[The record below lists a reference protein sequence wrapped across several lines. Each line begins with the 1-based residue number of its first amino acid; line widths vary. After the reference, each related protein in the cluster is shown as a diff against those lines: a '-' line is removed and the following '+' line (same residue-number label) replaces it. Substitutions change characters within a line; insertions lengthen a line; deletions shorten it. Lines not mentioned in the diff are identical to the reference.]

1 MKVAVIGGGP
11 GGYVAALRAAMLG
24 AEVTVIEK
32 NKLGGTCLNVGCIH
46 TKALLASSDVLR
58 TVKEADK
65 FGIKVEGEVKPDF
78 QAIVARKQKITD
90 ELVAGIQFLFD
101 KRGVKKI
108 DGFGKLIDKNTI
120 EVTKDDGSVEEVKA
134 DKIILANG
142 SVPTVFPFMP
152 YNGKNVITSDEVLSL
167 EKLPESMVI
176 IGGGVIG
183 SEIGQFYSSLGTKV
197 TIIEVLPQI
206 LGRMDSEG
214 AKALT
219 RQFKKD
225 KIKVMCNVATDSFE
239 VSEDKVKLNLNNG
252 KSLEA
257 EVVLLCTGR
266 KPNLANSGVAE
277 AGVKLTERGFVEVN
291 EFMETNLEGV
301 YAIGDIISVGGAPHA
316 MLAHVASAEGMV
328 AAANAVKGNRENVN
342 YKSIPSCVY
351 TEPEVAGVGKT
362 EVAKTLAYELFDDER
377 HIVRIDM
384 SEYMESHSVSRLV
397 GAPPGYVGYDEGGQL
412 TEAVRRNPYSI
423 VLFDEIEKAHKDVFN
438 ILLQILD
445 DGRIT
450 DSQGRTVDFKNTII
464 IMTSNLGSDYILDNK
479 ENKDELINQELRKT
493 FKPEFLNRV
502 DEIIT
507 FNSLSKDVVY
517 EILDKIIK
525 NIEDRLSDKDIHINV
540 TEEAKKYIIDN
551 SYDEFY
557 GARPIK
563 RYVSENIETLIA
575 RSIIENKIK
584 FSSTINIDVENNHL
598 VIK

>member
-1 MKVAVIGGGP
+1 MKVAVVGGGP
-11 GGYVAALRAAMLG
+11 GGYVAALKAAMLG

-32 NKLGGTCLNVGCIH
+32 NRLGGTCLNVGCIP

-58 TVKEADK
+58 TVREAK
-65 FGIKVEGEVKPDF
+65 SFGINVEGEVKPDF

-142 SVPTVFPFMP
+142 SIPTVFPFMP

-167 EKLPESMVI
+167 EKLPKSMVI

-197 TIIEVLPQI
+197 TIVEVLPQI
-206 LGRMDSEG
+206 LGRMDSDG
-214 AKALT
+214 AKALA

-239 VSEDKVKLNLNNG
+239 VSDDIVKLNLNNG

-277 AGVKLTERGFVEVN
+277 AGVKMTDRGFIEVN
-291 EFMETNLEGV
+291 EYMETNLEGV
-301 YAIGDIISVGGAPHA
+301 YAIGDIIPGA

-328 AAANAVKGNRENVN
+328 AAENAVKGNGETVN

-362 EVAKTLAYELFDDER
+362 EDELKAEGVEYHVGKFDFRGLGKAKAIGKIQGFIKILVDKDDVIIGATLVGPHCTDLLTELSLAVGLGLKAKDVGKVI
-377 HIVRIDM
+377 HAHPSL
-384 SEYMESHSVSRLV
+384 SEGIMEALHDVHGECVHSVPS
-397 GAPPGYVGYDEGGQL
+397 
-412 TEAVRRNPYSI
+412 
-423 VLFDEIEKAHKDVFN
+423 
-438 ILLQILD
+438 
-445 DGRIT
+445 
-450 DSQGRTVDFKNTII
+450 
-464 IMTSNLGSDYILDNK
+464 
-479 ENKDELINQELRKT
+479 
-493 FKPEFLNRV
+493 
-502 DEIIT
+502 
-507 FNSLSKDVVY
+507 SL
-517 EILDKIIK
+517 
-525 NIEDRLSDKDIHINV
+525 
-540 TEEAKKYIIDN
+540 
-551 SYDEFY
+551 
-557 GARPIK
+557 
-563 RYVSENIETLIA
+563 
-575 RSIIENKIK
+575 
-584 FSSTINIDVENNHL
+584 
-598 VIK
+598 

>member
-1 MKVAVIGGGP
+1 MKVAVMGGGP
-11 GGYVAALRAAMLG
+11 GGYVAALKAAMLG

-32 NKLGGTCLNVGCIH
+32 NKLGGTCLNVGCIP

-58 TVKEADK
+58 TVKEAK
-65 FGIKVEGEVKPDF
+65 NFGINVEGEIKPDF
-78 QAIVARKQKITD
+78 EAIVARKQKVTD

-142 SVPTVFPFMP
+142 SIPTVFPFMP

-167 EKLPESMVI
+167 EKLPKSMVI

-206 LGRMDSEG
+206 LGRMDSDG
-214 AKALT
+214 AKALA

-239 VSEDKVKLNLNNG
+239 VSDDIVKLNLNNG

-277 AGVKLTERGFVEVN
+277 AGVKMTDRGFIEVN
-291 EFMETNLEGV
+291 EYMETNLEGV
-301 YAIGDIISVGGAPHA
+301 YAIGDIIPGA

-328 AAANAVKGNRENVN
+328 AAENAVKGNSETVN

-362 EVAKTLAYELFDDER
+362 EDELKAEGVEYHVGKFDFRGLGKAKAIGKIQGFIKVLVDKDDVIIGATLVGPHCTDLLTELSLAVGLGLKAKDVGKVI
-377 HIVRIDM
+377 HAHPSL
-384 SEYMESHSVSRLV
+384 SEGIMEALHDVHGECVHSVPS
-397 GAPPGYVGYDEGGQL
+397 
-412 TEAVRRNPYSI
+412 
-423 VLFDEIEKAHKDVFN
+423 
-438 ILLQILD
+438 
-445 DGRIT
+445 
-450 DSQGRTVDFKNTII
+450 
-464 IMTSNLGSDYILDNK
+464 
-479 ENKDELINQELRKT
+479 
-493 FKPEFLNRV
+493 
-502 DEIIT
+502 
-507 FNSLSKDVVY
+507 SL
-517 EILDKIIK
+517 
-525 NIEDRLSDKDIHINV
+525 
-540 TEEAKKYIIDN
+540 
-551 SYDEFY
+551 
-557 GARPIK
+557 
-563 RYVSENIETLIA
+563 
-575 RSIIENKIK
+575 
-584 FSSTINIDVENNHL
+584 
-598 VIK
+598 

>member
-11 GGYVAALRAAMLG
+11 GGYVAALKAAMLG

-32 NKLGGTCLNVGCIH
+32 NKLGGTCLNVGCIP

-58 TVKEADK
+58 TVKEAK
-65 FGIKVEGEVKPDF
+65 NFGINVEGEIKPDF
-78 QAIVARKQKITD
+78 EAIVARKQKVTD

-142 SVPTVFPFMP
+142 SIPTVFPFMP
-152 YNGKNVITSDEVLSL
+152 YTGKNVITSDEVLSL
-167 EKLPESMVI
+167 EKLPKSMVI

-206 LGRMDSEG
+206 LGRMDSDG
-214 AKALT
+214 AKALA

-239 VSEDKVKLNLNNG
+239 VSDDIVKLNLNNG

-277 AGVKLTERGFVEVN
+277 AGVKMTDRGFIEVN
-291 EFMETNLEGV
+291 EYMETNLEGV
-301 YAIGDIISVGGAPHA
+301 YAIGDIIPGA

-328 AAANAVKGNRENVN
+328 AAENAVKGNSETVN

-362 EVAKTLAYELFDDER
+362 EDELKAEGVEYHVGKFDFRGLGKAKAIGKIQGFIKVLVDKDDVIIGATLVGPHCTDLLTELSLAVGLGLKAKDVGKVI
-377 HIVRIDM
+377 HAHPSL
-384 SEYMESHSVSRLV
+384 SEGIMEALHDVHGECVHSVPS
-397 GAPPGYVGYDEGGQL
+397 
-412 TEAVRRNPYSI
+412 
-423 VLFDEIEKAHKDVFN
+423 
-438 ILLQILD
+438 
-445 DGRIT
+445 
-450 DSQGRTVDFKNTII
+450 
-464 IMTSNLGSDYILDNK
+464 
-479 ENKDELINQELRKT
+479 
-493 FKPEFLNRV
+493 
-502 DEIIT
+502 
-507 FNSLSKDVVY
+507 SL
-517 EILDKIIK
+517 
-525 NIEDRLSDKDIHINV
+525 
-540 TEEAKKYIIDN
+540 
-551 SYDEFY
+551 
-557 GARPIK
+557 
-563 RYVSENIETLIA
+563 
-575 RSIIENKIK
+575 
-584 FSSTINIDVENNHL
+584 
-598 VIK
+598 

>member
-1 MKVAVIGGGP
+1 MKVAVVGGGP
-11 GGYVAALRAAMLG
+11 GGYVAALKAAMLG

-32 NKLGGTCLNVGCIH
+32 NRLGGTCLNVGCIP

-58 TVKEADK
+58 TVREAK
-65 FGIKVEGEVKPDF
+65 SFGINVEGEVKPDF

-142 SVPTVFPFMP
+142 SIPTIFPFMP

-167 EKLPESMVI
+167 EKLPKSMVI

-197 TIIEVLPQI
+197 TIVEVLPQI
-206 LGRMDSEG
+206 LGRMDSDG
-214 AKALT
+214 AKALA

-239 VSEDKVKLNLNNG
+239 VSDDIVKLNLNNG

-277 AGVKLTERGFVEVN
+277 AGVKMTDRGFIEVN
-291 EFMETNLEGV
+291 EYMETNLEGV
-301 YAIGDIISVGGAPHA
+301 YAIGDIIPGA

-328 AAANAVKGNRENVN
+328 AAENAVKGNGETVN

-362 EVAKTLAYELFDDER
+362 EDELKAEGVEYHVGKFDFRGLGKAKAIGKIQGFIKILVDKDDVIIGATLVGPHCTDLLTELSLAVGLGLKAKDVGKVI
-377 HIVRIDM
+377 HAHPSL
-384 SEYMESHSVSRLV
+384 SEGIMEALHDVHGECVHSVPS
-397 GAPPGYVGYDEGGQL
+397 
-412 TEAVRRNPYSI
+412 
-423 VLFDEIEKAHKDVFN
+423 
-438 ILLQILD
+438 
-445 DGRIT
+445 
-450 DSQGRTVDFKNTII
+450 
-464 IMTSNLGSDYILDNK
+464 
-479 ENKDELINQELRKT
+479 
-493 FKPEFLNRV
+493 
-502 DEIIT
+502 
-507 FNSLSKDVVY
+507 SL
-517 EILDKIIK
+517 
-525 NIEDRLSDKDIHINV
+525 
-540 TEEAKKYIIDN
+540 
-551 SYDEFY
+551 
-557 GARPIK
+557 
-563 RYVSENIETLIA
+563 
-575 RSIIENKIK
+575 
-584 FSSTINIDVENNHL
+584 
-598 VIK
+598 

>member
-1 MKVAVIGGGP
+1 MKVAVVGGGP
-11 GGYVAALRAAMLG
+11 GGYVAALKAAMLG

-32 NKLGGTCLNVGCIH
+32 NRLGGTCLNVGCIP

-58 TVKEADK
+58 TVQEAK
-65 FGIKVEGEVKPDF
+65 SFGINVEGEVKPDF

-120 EVTKDDGSVEEVKA
+120 EVTKDDGSVEKVKA

-142 SVPTVFPFMP
+142 SIPTVFPFMP

-167 EKLPESMVI
+167 EKLPKSMVI

-197 TIIEVLPQI
+197 TIVEVLPQI
-206 LGRMDSEG
+206 LGRMDSDG
-214 AKALT
+214 AKALA

-239 VSEDKVKLNLNNG
+239 VSDDIVKLNLNNG

-277 AGVKLTERGFVEVN
+277 AGVKMTDRGFIEVN
-291 EFMETNLEGV
+291 EYMETNLEGV
-301 YAIGDIISVGGAPHA
+301 YAIGDIIPGA

-328 AAANAVKGNRENVN
+328 AAENAVKGNGETVN

-362 EVAKTLAYELFDDER
+362 EDELKAEGIEYHVGKFDFRGLGKAKAIGKIQGFIKILVDKDDVIIGATLVGPHCTDLLTELSLAVGLGLKAKDVGKVI
-377 HIVRIDM
+377 HAHPSL
-384 SEYMESHSVSRLV
+384 SEGIMEALHDVHGECVHSVPS
-397 GAPPGYVGYDEGGQL
+397 
-412 TEAVRRNPYSI
+412 
-423 VLFDEIEKAHKDVFN
+423 
-438 ILLQILD
+438 
-445 DGRIT
+445 
-450 DSQGRTVDFKNTII
+450 
-464 IMTSNLGSDYILDNK
+464 
-479 ENKDELINQELRKT
+479 
-493 FKPEFLNRV
+493 
-502 DEIIT
+502 
-507 FNSLSKDVVY
+507 SL
-517 EILDKIIK
+517 
-525 NIEDRLSDKDIHINV
+525 
-540 TEEAKKYIIDN
+540 
-551 SYDEFY
+551 
-557 GARPIK
+557 
-563 RYVSENIETLIA
+563 
-575 RSIIENKIK
+575 
-584 FSSTINIDVENNHL
+584 
-598 VIK
+598 

>member
-11 GGYVAALRAAMLG
+11 GGYVAALKAAMLG

-32 NKLGGTCLNVGCIH
+32 NKLGGTCLNVGCIP

-58 TVKEADK
+58 TVQEAK
-65 FGIKVEGEVKPDF
+65 NFGINVEGEIKPDF
-78 QAIVARKQKITD
+78 EAIVARKQKVTD

-142 SVPTVFPFMP
+142 SISTVFPFMP

-167 EKLPESMVI
+167 EKLPKSMVI

-206 LGRMDSEG
+206 LGRMDSDG
-214 AKALT
+214 AKALA

-239 VSEDKVKLNLNNG
+239 VSDDIVKLNLNNG

-277 AGVKLTERGFVEVN
+277 AGVKMTDRGFIEVN
-291 EFMETNLEGV
+291 EYMETNLEGV
-301 YAIGDIISVGGAPHA
+301 YAIGDIIPGA

-328 AAANAVKGNRENVN
+328 AAENAVKGNSETVN

-362 EVAKTLAYELFDDER
+362 EDELKAEGIEYKVGKFDFRGLGKAKAIGKIQGFIKVLVDKDDVIIGATLVGPHCTDLLTELSLAVGLGLKAKDVGR
-377 HIVRIDM
+377 VIHAHPSL
-384 SEYMESHSVSRLV
+384 SEGIMEALHDVHGECVHSVPS
-397 GAPPGYVGYDEGGQL
+397 
-412 TEAVRRNPYSI
+412 
-423 VLFDEIEKAHKDVFN
+423 
-438 ILLQILD
+438 
-445 DGRIT
+445 
-450 DSQGRTVDFKNTII
+450 
-464 IMTSNLGSDYILDNK
+464 
-479 ENKDELINQELRKT
+479 
-493 FKPEFLNRV
+493 
-502 DEIIT
+502 
-507 FNSLSKDVVY
+507 SL
-517 EILDKIIK
+517 
-525 NIEDRLSDKDIHINV
+525 
-540 TEEAKKYIIDN
+540 
-551 SYDEFY
+551 
-557 GARPIK
+557 
-563 RYVSENIETLIA
+563 
-575 RSIIENKIK
+575 
-584 FSSTINIDVENNHL
+584 
-598 VIK
+598 

>member
-11 GGYVAALRAAMLG
+11 GGYVAALKAAMLG

-32 NKLGGTCLNVGCIH
+32 NKLGGTCLNVGCIP

-58 TVKEADK
+58 TVKEAKK
-65 FGIKVEGEVKPDF
+65 FGINVEGEIKPDF
-78 QAIVARKQKITD
+78 KAIVERKQKVTD

-142 SVPTVFPFMP
+142 SIPTVFPFMP

-206 LGRMDSEG
+206 LGRMDSDG

-277 AGVKLTERGFVEVN
+277 AGVKMTERGFIEVN
-291 EFMETNLEGV
+291 EYLETNLEGV
-301 YAIGDIISVGGAPHA
+301 YAIGDIIPGA

-328 AAANAVKGNRENVN
+328 AAENAVKGNSETVN

-362 EVAKTLAYELFDDER
+362 EDELKAQGIEYKVGKFDFRGLGKAKAIGKIQGFIKVLVDKDDV
-377 HIVRIDM
+377 IIGAT
-384 SEYMESHSVSRLV
+384 LV
-397 GAPPGYVGYDEGGQL
+397 GPHCTDLL
-412 TEAVRRNPYSI
+412 TELSLAV
-423 VLFDEIEKAHKDVFN
+423 
-438 ILLQILD
+438 
-445 DGRIT
+445 G
-450 DSQGRTVDFKNTII
+450 
-464 IMTSNLGSDYILDNK
+464 LGLK
-479 ENKDELINQELRKT
+479 
-493 FKPEFLNRV
+493 
-502 DEIIT
+502 
-507 FNSLSKDVVY
+507 SKDVGKV
-517 EILDKIIK
+517 IHAHPS
-525 NIEDRLSDKDIHINV
+525 LSEGIM
-540 TEEAKKYIIDN
+540 EALHDVHGECVH
-551 SYDEFY
+551 S
-557 GARPIK
+557 
-563 RYVSENIETLIA
+563 VQ
-575 RSIIENKIK
+575 
-584 FSSTINIDVENNHL
+584 SSL
-598 VIK
+598 

>member
-11 GGYVAALRAAMLG
+11 GGYVAALKAAMLG

-32 NKLGGTCLNVGCIH
+32 NKLGGTCLNVGCIP

-58 TVKEADK
+58 TVQEAK
-65 FGIKVEGEVKPDF
+65 NFGINVEGEIKPDF
-78 QAIVARKQKITD
+78 EAIVARKQKVTD

-142 SVPTVFPFMP
+142 SIPTVFPFMP

-167 EKLPESMVI
+167 EKLPKSMVI

-206 LGRMDSEG
+206 LGRMDSDG
-214 AKALT
+214 AKALA

-239 VSEDKVKLNLNNG
+239 VSDDIVKLNLNNG

-277 AGVKLTERGFVEVN
+277 AGVKMTDRGFIEVN
-291 EFMETNLEGV
+291 EYMETNLEGI
-301 YAIGDIISVGGAPHA
+301 YAIGDIIPGA

-328 AAANAVKGNRENVN
+328 AAENAVKGNSETVN

-362 EVAKTLAYELFDDER
+362 EDELKAEGIEYKVGKFDFRGLGKAKAIGKIQGFIKVLVDKDDVIIGATLVGPHCTDLLTELSLAVGLGLKAKDVGR
-377 HIVRIDM
+377 VIHAHPSL
-384 SEYMESHSVSRLV
+384 SEGIMEALHDVHGECVHSVPS
-397 GAPPGYVGYDEGGQL
+397 
-412 TEAVRRNPYSI
+412 
-423 VLFDEIEKAHKDVFN
+423 
-438 ILLQILD
+438 
-445 DGRIT
+445 
-450 DSQGRTVDFKNTII
+450 
-464 IMTSNLGSDYILDNK
+464 
-479 ENKDELINQELRKT
+479 
-493 FKPEFLNRV
+493 
-502 DEIIT
+502 
-507 FNSLSKDVVY
+507 SL
-517 EILDKIIK
+517 
-525 NIEDRLSDKDIHINV
+525 
-540 TEEAKKYIIDN
+540 
-551 SYDEFY
+551 
-557 GARPIK
+557 
-563 RYVSENIETLIA
+563 
-575 RSIIENKIK
+575 
-584 FSSTINIDVENNHL
+584 
-598 VIK
+598 

>member
-32 NKLGGTCLNVGCIH
+32 NKLGGTCLNVGCIP

-152 YNGKNVITSDEVLSL
+152 YNGKNVITSDEVL

-266 KPNLANSGVAE
+266 KPNLANR
-277 AGVKLTERGFVEVN
+277 K
-291 EFMETNLEGV
+291 
-301 YAIGDIISVGGAPHA
+301 
-316 MLAHVASAEGMV
+316 
-328 AAANAVKGNRENVN
+328 
-342 YKSIPSCVY
+342 
-351 TEPEVAGVGKT
+351 
-362 EVAKTLAYELFDDER
+362 
-377 HIVRIDM
+377 RI
-384 SEYMESHSVSRLV
+384 R
-397 GAPPGYVGYDEGGQL
+397 
-412 TEAVRRNPYSI
+412 
-423 VLFDEIEKAHKDVFN
+423 
-438 ILLQILD
+438 
-445 DGRIT
+445 
-450 DSQGRTVDFKNTII
+450 
-464 IMTSNLGSDYILDNK
+464 
-479 ENKDELINQELRKT
+479 
-493 FKPEFLNRV
+493 
-502 DEIIT
+502 
-507 FNSLSKDVVY
+507 
-517 EILDKIIK
+517 
-525 NIEDRLSDKDIHINV
+525 
-540 TEEAKKYIIDN
+540 
-551 SYDEFY
+551 
-557 GARPIK
+557 
-563 RYVSENIETLIA
+563 
-575 RSIIENKIK
+575 
-584 FSSTINIDVENNHL
+584 
-598 VIK
+598 

>member
-1 MKVAVIGGGP
+1 MKVAVVGGGP
-11 GGYVAALRAAMLG
+11 GGYVAALKAAMLG

-32 NKLGGTCLNVGCIH
+32 SRLGGTCLNVGCIP

-58 TVKEADK
+58 TVKEAK
-65 FGIKVEGEVKPDF
+65 SFGINVEGEVKPDF

-120 EVTKDDGSVEEVKA
+120 EVSKDDGSVEEVKA

-142 SVPTVFPFMP
+142 SIPTVFPFMP

-167 EKLPESMVI
+167 EKLPKSMVI

-197 TIIEVLPQI
+197 TIVEVLPQI
-206 LGRMDSEG
+206 LGRMDSDG
-214 AKALT
+214 AKALA

-239 VSEDKVKLNLNNG
+239 VSDDIVKLNLNNG

-277 AGVKLTERGFVEVN
+277 AGVKMTDRGFIEVN
-291 EFMETNLEGV
+291 EYMETNLEGV
-301 YAIGDIISVGGAPHA
+301 YAIGDIIPGA

-328 AAANAVKGNRENVN
+328 AAENAVKGNGETVN

-362 EVAKTLAYELFDDER
+362 EDELKAEGVEYHVGKFDFRGLGKAKAIGKIQGFIKILVDKDDVIIGATLVGPHCTDLLTELSLAVGLGLKAKDVGKVI
-377 HIVRIDM
+377 HAHPSL
-384 SEYMESHSVSRLV
+384 SEGIMEALHDVHGECVHSVPS
-397 GAPPGYVGYDEGGQL
+397 
-412 TEAVRRNPYSI
+412 
-423 VLFDEIEKAHKDVFN
+423 
-438 ILLQILD
+438 
-445 DGRIT
+445 
-450 DSQGRTVDFKNTII
+450 
-464 IMTSNLGSDYILDNK
+464 
-479 ENKDELINQELRKT
+479 
-493 FKPEFLNRV
+493 
-502 DEIIT
+502 
-507 FNSLSKDVVY
+507 SL
-517 EILDKIIK
+517 
-525 NIEDRLSDKDIHINV
+525 
-540 TEEAKKYIIDN
+540 
-551 SYDEFY
+551 
-557 GARPIK
+557 
-563 RYVSENIETLIA
+563 
-575 RSIIENKIK
+575 
-584 FSSTINIDVENNHL
+584 
-598 VIK
+598 

>member
-11 GGYVAALRAAMLG
+11 GGYVAALKAAMLG

-32 NKLGGTCLNVGCIH
+32 NKLGGTCLNVGCIP

-58 TVKEADK
+58 TVKEAK
-65 FGIKVEGEVKPDF
+65 NFGIDIEGEIKPDF
-78 QAIVARKQKITD
+78 NAIVARKQKVTD

-120 EVTKDDGSVEEVKA
+120 EVTKDDGSIEEVKA

-142 SVPTVFPFMP
+142 SIPTVFPFMP
-152 YNGKNVITSDEVLSL
+152 YNGKNVITSDEVLNL
-167 EKLPESMVI
+167 EKLPKSMAI

-206 LGRMDSEG
+206 LGRMDAEG

-239 VSEDKVKLNLNNG
+239 VSDDIVKLNLNNG

-277 AGVKLTERGFVEVN
+277 AGVKMTDRGFIEVN
-291 EFMETNLEGV
+291 EYMETNLEGV
-301 YAIGDIISVGGAPHA
+301 YAIGDIIPGA

-328 AAANAVKGNRENVN
+328 AAENAVKGNSETVN

-362 EVAKTLAYELFDDER
+362 EDELKAEGIEYKVGKFDFRGLGKAKAIGKIQGFIKVLVDKDDV
-377 HIVRIDM
+377 IIGAT
-384 SEYMESHSVSRLV
+384 LV
-397 GAPPGYVGYDEGGQL
+397 GPHCTDLL
-412 TEAVRRNPYSI
+412 TELSLAVG
-423 VLFDEIEKAHKDVFN
+423 LGLKAKDVGKV
-438 ILLQILD
+438 IHAH
-445 DGRIT
+445 
-450 DSQGRTVDFKNTII
+450 
-464 IMTSNLGSDYILDNK
+464 
-479 ENKDELINQELRKT
+479 
-493 FKPEFLNRV
+493 P
-502 DEIIT
+502 
-507 FNSLSKDVVY
+507 SLSEGIMEALHDV
-517 EILDKIIK
+517 
-525 NIEDRLSDKDIHINV
+525 H
-540 TEEAKKYIIDN
+540 EEC
-551 SYDEFY
+551 
-557 GARPIK
+557 
-563 RYVSENIETLIA
+563 VH
-575 RSIIENKIK
+575 SIPG
-584 FSSTINIDVENNHL
+584 SL
-598 VIK
+598 

>member
-11 GGYVAALRAAMLG
+11 GGYVAALKAAMLG

-32 NKLGGTCLNVGCIH
+32 NKLGGTCLNVGCIP

-58 TVKEADK
+58 TVKEAK
-65 FGIKVEGEVKPDF
+65 NFGINVEGEIKPDF
-78 QAIVARKQKITD
+78 EAIVARKQKVTD

-142 SVPTVFPFMP
+142 SIPTVFPFMP

-167 EKLPESMVI
+167 EKLPKSMVI

-206 LGRMDSEG
+206 LGRMDSDG
-214 AKALT
+214 AKALA

-239 VSEDKVKLNLNNG
+239 VSDDIVKLNLNNG

-277 AGVKLTERGFVEVN
+277 AGVKMTDRGFIEVN
-291 EFMETNLEGV
+291 EYMETNLEGV
-301 YAIGDIISVGGAPHA
+301 YAIGDIIPGA

-328 AAANAVKGNRENVN
+328 AAENAVKGNSETVN

-362 EVAKTLAYELFDDER
+362 EDELKAEGIPYKVGRFDFRGLGKAKAIGKIQGFVKVLVDEDDVIIGATLVGPHCTDLLTELSLAVGLGLKAKDVGKVI
-377 HIVRIDM
+377 HAHPSL
-384 SEYMESHSVSRLV
+384 SEGIMEALHDVHGECVHSVPS
-397 GAPPGYVGYDEGGQL
+397 
-412 TEAVRRNPYSI
+412 
-423 VLFDEIEKAHKDVFN
+423 
-438 ILLQILD
+438 
-445 DGRIT
+445 
-450 DSQGRTVDFKNTII
+450 
-464 IMTSNLGSDYILDNK
+464 
-479 ENKDELINQELRKT
+479 
-493 FKPEFLNRV
+493 
-502 DEIIT
+502 
-507 FNSLSKDVVY
+507 SL
-517 EILDKIIK
+517 
-525 NIEDRLSDKDIHINV
+525 
-540 TEEAKKYIIDN
+540 
-551 SYDEFY
+551 
-557 GARPIK
+557 
-563 RYVSENIETLIA
+563 
-575 RSIIENKIK
+575 
-584 FSSTINIDVENNHL
+584 
-598 VIK
+598 

>member
-11 GGYVAALRAAMLG
+11 GGYVAALKAAMLG

-32 NKLGGTCLNVGCIH
+32 NKLGGTCLNVGCIP

-58 TVKEADK
+58 TVQEAK
-65 FGIKVEGEVKPDF
+65 NFGINVEGEIKPDF
-78 QAIVARKQKITD
+78 EAIVARKQKVTD

-142 SVPTVFPFMP
+142 SIPTVFPFMP

-167 EKLPESMVI
+167 EKLPKSMVI

-206 LGRMDSEG
+206 LGRMDSDG
-214 AKALT
+214 AKALA

-239 VSEDKVKLNLNNG
+239 VSDDIVKLNLNNG

-277 AGVKLTERGFVEVN
+277 AGVKMTDRGFIEVN
-291 EFMETNLEGV
+291 EYMETNLEGV
-301 YAIGDIISVGGAPHA
+301 YAIGDIIPGA

-328 AAANAVKGNRENVN
+328 AAENAVKGNSETVN

-362 EVAKTLAYELFDDER
+362 EDELKAEGIEYKVGKFDFRGLGKAKAIGKIQGFIKVLVDKDDVIIGATLVGPHCTDLLTELSLAVGLELKAKDVGR
-377 HIVRIDM
+377 VIHAHPSL
-384 SEYMESHSVSRLV
+384 SEGIMEALHDVHGECVHSVPS
-397 GAPPGYVGYDEGGQL
+397 
-412 TEAVRRNPYSI
+412 
-423 VLFDEIEKAHKDVFN
+423 
-438 ILLQILD
+438 
-445 DGRIT
+445 
-450 DSQGRTVDFKNTII
+450 
-464 IMTSNLGSDYILDNK
+464 
-479 ENKDELINQELRKT
+479 
-493 FKPEFLNRV
+493 
-502 DEIIT
+502 
-507 FNSLSKDVVY
+507 SL
-517 EILDKIIK
+517 
-525 NIEDRLSDKDIHINV
+525 
-540 TEEAKKYIIDN
+540 
-551 SYDEFY
+551 
-557 GARPIK
+557 
-563 RYVSENIETLIA
+563 
-575 RSIIENKIK
+575 
-584 FSSTINIDVENNHL
+584 
-598 VIK
+598 

>member
-11 GGYVAALRAAMLG
+11 GGYVAALKAAMLG

-32 NKLGGTCLNVGCIH
+32 NRLGGTCLNVGCIP

-58 TVKEADK
+58 TVQEAK
-65 FGIKVEGEVKPDF
+65 SFGINIEGEVKPDF

-108 DGFGKLIDKNTI
+108 DGYGKLIDKNTI

-142 SVPTVFPFMP
+142 SIPTVFPFMP

-167 EKLPESMVI
+167 EKLPKSMVI

-197 TIIEVLPQI
+197 TIVEVLPQI
-206 LGRMDSEG
+206 LGRMDSDG
-214 AKALT
+214 AKALA

-239 VSEDKVKLNLNNG
+239 VSDDIVKLNLNNG

-277 AGVKLTERGFVEVN
+277 AGVKMTDRGFIEVN
-291 EFMETNLEGV
+291 EYMETNLEGV
-301 YAIGDIISVGGAPHA
+301 YAIGDIIPGA

-328 AAANAVKGNRENVN
+328 AAENAVKGNGETVN

-362 EVAKTLAYELFDDER
+362 EDELKAEGLEYHVGKFDFRGLGKAKAIGKIQGFIKILVDKDDAIIGATLVGPHCTDLLTELSLAVGLGLKAKDVGR
-377 HIVRIDM
+377 VIHAHPSL
-384 SEYMESHSVSRLV
+384 SEGIMEALHDVHGECVHSVPS
-397 GAPPGYVGYDEGGQL
+397 
-412 TEAVRRNPYSI
+412 
-423 VLFDEIEKAHKDVFN
+423 
-438 ILLQILD
+438 
-445 DGRIT
+445 
-450 DSQGRTVDFKNTII
+450 
-464 IMTSNLGSDYILDNK
+464 
-479 ENKDELINQELRKT
+479 
-493 FKPEFLNRV
+493 
-502 DEIIT
+502 
-507 FNSLSKDVVY
+507 SL
-517 EILDKIIK
+517 
-525 NIEDRLSDKDIHINV
+525 
-540 TEEAKKYIIDN
+540 
-551 SYDEFY
+551 
-557 GARPIK
+557 
-563 RYVSENIETLIA
+563 
-575 RSIIENKIK
+575 
-584 FSSTINIDVENNHL
+584 
-598 VIK
+598 

>member
-1 MKVAVIGGGP
+1 MKVAVVGGGP
-11 GGYVAALRAAMLG
+11 GGYVAALKAAMLG

-32 NKLGGTCLNVGCIH
+32 SRLGGTCLNVGCIP

-58 TVKEADK
+58 TVKEAK
-65 FGIKVEGEVKPDF
+65 SFGINVEGEVKPDF

-142 SVPTVFPFMP
+142 SIPTVFPFMP

-167 EKLPESMVI
+167 EKLPKSMVI

-197 TIIEVLPQI
+197 TIVEVLPQI
-206 LGRMDSEG
+206 LGRMDSDG
-214 AKALT
+214 AKALA

-239 VSEDKVKLNLNNG
+239 VSDDIVKLNLNNG

-277 AGVKLTERGFVEVN
+277 AGVKMTDRGFIEVN
-291 EFMETNLEGV
+291 EYMETNLEGV
-301 YAIGDIISVGGAPHA
+301 YAIGDIIPGA

-328 AAANAVKGNRENVN
+328 AAENAVKGNGETVN

-362 EVAKTLAYELFDDER
+362 EDELKAEGIEYHVGKFDFRGLGKAKAIGKIQGFIKILVDKDDVIIGATLVGPHCTDLLTELSLAVGLGLKAKDVGKVI
-377 HIVRIDM
+377 HAHPSL
-384 SEYMESHSVSRLV
+384 SEGIMEALHDVHGECVHSVPS
-397 GAPPGYVGYDEGGQL
+397 
-412 TEAVRRNPYSI
+412 
-423 VLFDEIEKAHKDVFN
+423 
-438 ILLQILD
+438 
-445 DGRIT
+445 
-450 DSQGRTVDFKNTII
+450 
-464 IMTSNLGSDYILDNK
+464 
-479 ENKDELINQELRKT
+479 
-493 FKPEFLNRV
+493 
-502 DEIIT
+502 
-507 FNSLSKDVVY
+507 SL
-517 EILDKIIK
+517 
-525 NIEDRLSDKDIHINV
+525 
-540 TEEAKKYIIDN
+540 
-551 SYDEFY
+551 
-557 GARPIK
+557 
-563 RYVSENIETLIA
+563 
-575 RSIIENKIK
+575 
-584 FSSTINIDVENNHL
+584 
-598 VIK
+598 

>member
-11 GGYVAALRAAMLG
+11 GGYVAALKAAILG

-32 NKLGGTCLNVGCIH
+32 NRLGGTCLNVGCIP

-58 TVKEADK
+58 TVKEAK
-65 FGIKVEGEVKPDF
+65 SFGINIEGDVKPDF

-120 EVTKDDGSVEEVKA
+120 EVTKDDGSVEEIKA

-142 SVPTVFPFMP
+142 SIPTVFPSMP

-277 AGVKLTERGFVEVN
+277 AGVKMTDRGFIEVN
-291 EFMETNLEGV
+291 EYLETNIEGV
-301 YAIGDIISVGGAPHA
+301 YAIGDIIPGA

-328 AAANAVKGNRENVN
+328 AAENAVKGNSETVN

-362 EVAKTLAYELFDDER
+362 EDELKAEGIEYKVGKFDFRGLGKAKAIGKLQGFIKVLVDKDDV
-377 HIVRIDM
+377 IIGAT
-384 SEYMESHSVSRLV
+384 LV
-397 GAPPGYVGYDEGGQL
+397 GPHCTDLL
-412 TEAVRRNPYSI
+412 TELSLAV
-423 VLFDEIEKAHKDVFN
+423 
-438 ILLQILD
+438 
-445 DGRIT
+445 G
-450 DSQGRTVDFKNTII
+450 
-464 IMTSNLGSDYILDNK
+464 LGLK
-479 ENKDELINQELRKT
+479 
-493 FKPEFLNRV
+493 
-502 DEIIT
+502 
-507 FNSLSKDVVY
+507 SKDVGKV
-517 EILDKIIK
+517 IHAHPS
-525 NIEDRLSDKDIHINV
+525 LSEGIM
-540 TEEAKKYIIDN
+540 EALHDVHGECVH
-551 SYDEFY
+551 S
-557 GARPIK
+557 
-563 RYVSENIETLIA
+563 VQ
-575 RSIIENKIK
+575 
-584 FSSTINIDVENNHL
+584 SSL
-598 VIK
+598 

>member
-1 MKVAVIGGGP
+1 MKVAVVGGGP
-11 GGYVAALRAAMLG
+11 GGYVAALKAAMLG

-32 NKLGGTCLNVGCIH
+32 SRLGGTCLNVGCIP

-58 TVKEADK
+58 TVKEAK
-65 FGIKVEGEVKPDF
+65 SFGINVEGEVKPDF

-142 SVPTVFPFMP
+142 SIPTVFPFMP

-167 EKLPESMVI
+167 EKLPKSMVI

-206 LGRMDSEG
+206 LGRMDSDG
-214 AKALT
+214 AKALA

-239 VSEDKVKLNLNNG
+239 VSDDIVKLNLNNG

-277 AGVKLTERGFVEVN
+277 AGVKMTDRGFIEVN
-291 EFMETNLEGV
+291 EYMETNLEGV
-301 YAIGDIISVGGAPHA
+301 YAIGDIIPGA

-328 AAANAVKGNRENVN
+328 AAENAVRGNGETVN

-362 EVAKTLAYELFDDER
+362 EDELKAEGVEYHVGKFDFRGLGKAKAIGKIQGFIKILVDKDDVIIGATLVGPHCTDLLTELSLAVGLGLKAKDVGKVI
-377 HIVRIDM
+377 HAHPSL
-384 SEYMESHSVSRLV
+384 SEGIMEALHDVHGECVHSVPS
-397 GAPPGYVGYDEGGQL
+397 
-412 TEAVRRNPYSI
+412 
-423 VLFDEIEKAHKDVFN
+423 
-438 ILLQILD
+438 
-445 DGRIT
+445 
-450 DSQGRTVDFKNTII
+450 
-464 IMTSNLGSDYILDNK
+464 
-479 ENKDELINQELRKT
+479 
-493 FKPEFLNRV
+493 
-502 DEIIT
+502 
-507 FNSLSKDVVY
+507 SL
-517 EILDKIIK
+517 
-525 NIEDRLSDKDIHINV
+525 
-540 TEEAKKYIIDN
+540 
-551 SYDEFY
+551 
-557 GARPIK
+557 
-563 RYVSENIETLIA
+563 
-575 RSIIENKIK
+575 
-584 FSSTINIDVENNHL
+584 
-598 VIK
+598 

>member
-11 GGYVAALRAAMLG
+11 GGYVVALKAAMLG

-32 NKLGGTCLNVGCIH
+32 NKLGGTCLNVGCIP

-58 TVKEADK
+58 TVKEAK
-65 FGIKVEGEVKPDF
+65 NFGINVEGEIKPDF
-78 QAIVARKQKITD
+78 EAIVARKQKVTD

-142 SVPTVFPFMP
+142 SIPTVFPFMP

-167 EKLPESMVI
+167 EKLPKSMVI

-206 LGRMDSEG
+206 LGRMDSDG
-214 AKALT
+214 AKALA

-239 VSEDKVKLNLNNG
+239 VSDDIVKLNLNNG

-277 AGVKLTERGFVEVN
+277 AGVKMTDRGFIEVN
-291 EFMETNLEGV
+291 EYMETNLEGV
-301 YAIGDIISVGGAPHA
+301 YAIGDIIPGA

-328 AAANAVKGNRENVN
+328 AAENAVKGNSETVN

-362 EVAKTLAYELFDDER
+362 EDELKAEGVEYHVGKFDFRGLGKAKAIGKIQGFIKVLVDKDDVIIGATLVGPHCTDLLTELSLAVGLGLKAKDVGKVI
-377 HIVRIDM
+377 HAHPSL
-384 SEYMESHSVSRLV
+384 SEGIMEALHDVHGECVHSVPS
-397 GAPPGYVGYDEGGQL
+397 
-412 TEAVRRNPYSI
+412 
-423 VLFDEIEKAHKDVFN
+423 
-438 ILLQILD
+438 
-445 DGRIT
+445 
-450 DSQGRTVDFKNTII
+450 
-464 IMTSNLGSDYILDNK
+464 
-479 ENKDELINQELRKT
+479 
-493 FKPEFLNRV
+493 
-502 DEIIT
+502 
-507 FNSLSKDVVY
+507 SL
-517 EILDKIIK
+517 
-525 NIEDRLSDKDIHINV
+525 
-540 TEEAKKYIIDN
+540 
-551 SYDEFY
+551 
-557 GARPIK
+557 
-563 RYVSENIETLIA
+563 
-575 RSIIENKIK
+575 
-584 FSSTINIDVENNHL
+584 
-598 VIK
+598 

>member
-1 MKVAVIGGGP
+1 MKVAVVGGGP
-11 GGYVAALRAAMLG
+11 GGYVAALKAAMLG

-32 NKLGGTCLNVGCIH
+32 SRLGGTCLNVGCIP

-58 TVKEADK
+58 TVKEAK
-65 FGIKVEGEVKPDF
+65 SFGINVEGEVKPDF

-142 SVPTVFPFMP
+142 SIPTVFPFMP

-167 EKLPESMVI
+167 EKLPKSMVI

-197 TIIEVLPQI
+197 TIVEVLPQI
-206 LGRMDSEG
+206 LGRMDSDG
-214 AKALT
+214 AKALA

-239 VSEDKVKLNLNNG
+239 VSDDIVKLNLNNG

-277 AGVKLTERGFVEVN
+277 AGVKMTDRGFIEVN
-291 EFMETNLEGV
+291 EYMETNLEGV
-301 YAIGDIISVGGAPHA
+301 YAIGDIIPGA

-328 AAANAVKGNRENVN
+328 AAENAVRGNGETVN

-362 EVAKTLAYELFDDER
+362 EDELKAEGVEYHVGKFDFRGLGKAKAIGKIQGFIKILVDKDDVIIGATLVGPHCTDLLTELSLAVGLGLKAKDVGKVI
-377 HIVRIDM
+377 HAHPSL
-384 SEYMESHSVSRLV
+384 SEGIMEALHDVHGECVHSVPS
-397 GAPPGYVGYDEGGQL
+397 
-412 TEAVRRNPYSI
+412 
-423 VLFDEIEKAHKDVFN
+423 
-438 ILLQILD
+438 
-445 DGRIT
+445 
-450 DSQGRTVDFKNTII
+450 
-464 IMTSNLGSDYILDNK
+464 
-479 ENKDELINQELRKT
+479 
-493 FKPEFLNRV
+493 
-502 DEIIT
+502 
-507 FNSLSKDVVY
+507 SL
-517 EILDKIIK
+517 
-525 NIEDRLSDKDIHINV
+525 
-540 TEEAKKYIIDN
+540 
-551 SYDEFY
+551 
-557 GARPIK
+557 
-563 RYVSENIETLIA
+563 
-575 RSIIENKIK
+575 
-584 FSSTINIDVENNHL
+584 
-598 VIK
+598 

>member
-11 GGYVAALRAAMLG
+11 GGYVAALKAAMLG

-32 NKLGGTCLNVGCIH
+32 NKLGGTCLNVGCIP

-58 TVKEADK
+58 TVKEANN
-65 FGIKVEGEVKPDF
+65 FGINIEGEIKPDF
-78 QAIVARKQKITD
+78 DAIVARKQKVTD

-142 SVPTVFPFMP
+142 SIPTVFPFMP

-167 EKLPESMVI
+167 EKLPKSMAI

-206 LGRMDSEG
+206 LGRMDSDG
-214 AKALT
+214 AKALA

-239 VSEDKVKLNLNNG
+239 VSDDIVKLNLNNG

-277 AGVKLTERGFVEVN
+277 AGVKMTDRGFIEVN
-291 EFMETNLEGV
+291 EYMETNLEGV
-301 YAIGDIISVGGAPHA
+301 YAIGDIIPGA

-328 AAANAVKGNRENVN
+328 AAENAVKGNSETVN

-362 EVAKTLAYELFDDER
+362 EDELKAEGIEYKVGKFDFRGLGKAKAIGKIQGFIKVLVDKDDV
-377 HIVRIDM
+377 IIGAT
-384 SEYMESHSVSRLV
+384 LV
-397 GAPPGYVGYDEGGQL
+397 GPHCTDLL
-412 TEAVRRNPYSI
+412 TELSLAV
-423 VLFDEIEKAHKDVFN
+423 
-438 ILLQILD
+438 
-445 DGRIT
+445 G
-450 DSQGRTVDFKNTII
+450 
-464 IMTSNLGSDYILDNK
+464 LGLK
-479 ENKDELINQELRKT
+479 
-493 FKPEFLNRV
+493 
-502 DEIIT
+502 
-507 FNSLSKDVVY
+507 SKDVGRV
-517 EILDKIIK
+517 IHAHPS
-525 NIEDRLSDKDIHINV
+525 LSEGIM
-540 TEEAKKYIIDN
+540 EALHDVHGECVH
-551 SYDEFY
+551 SV
-557 GARPIK
+557 P
-563 RYVSENIETLIA
+563 
-575 RSIIENKIK
+575 
-584 FSSTINIDVENNHL
+584 SSL
-598 VIK
+598 

>member
-11 GGYVAALRAAMLG
+11 GGYVAALKAAMLG

-32 NKLGGTCLNVGCIH
+32 NKLGGTCLNVGCIP

-58 TVKEADK
+58 TVKEAK
-65 FGIKVEGEVKPDF
+65 NFGINVEGEVKPDF
-78 QAIVARKQKITD
+78 EAIVARKQKITD

-120 EVTKDDGSVEEVKA
+120 EVTKEDGSVEEVKA

-142 SVPTVFPFMP
+142 SIPTVFPFMP

-167 EKLPESMVI
+167 EKLPKSLVV

-183 SEIGQFYSSLGTKV
+183 SEIGQFYASLGTKV
-197 TIIEVLPQI
+197 TIVEVLPQI

-214 AKALT
+214 AKALA

-239 VSEDKVKLNLNNG
+239 VSDDMVKLNLNNG

-277 AGVKLTERGFVEVN
+277 AGVKMTDRGFIEVN
-291 EFMETNLEGV
+291 EYMETNLEGV
-301 YAIGDIISVGGAPHA
+301 YAIGDIIPGA

-328 AAANAVKGNRENVN
+328 AAENAVKGNSETVN

-362 EVAKTLAYELFDDER
+362 EDELKAEGVEYHVGKFDFRGLGKAKAIGKIQGFIKVLVDKDDVIIGATLVGPHCTDLLTELSLAVGLGLKAKDVGKVI
-377 HIVRIDM
+377 HAHPSL
-384 SEYMESHSVSRLV
+384 SEGIMEALHDVHGECVHSVPS
-397 GAPPGYVGYDEGGQL
+397 
-412 TEAVRRNPYSI
+412 
-423 VLFDEIEKAHKDVFN
+423 
-438 ILLQILD
+438 
-445 DGRIT
+445 
-450 DSQGRTVDFKNTII
+450 
-464 IMTSNLGSDYILDNK
+464 
-479 ENKDELINQELRKT
+479 
-493 FKPEFLNRV
+493 
-502 DEIIT
+502 
-507 FNSLSKDVVY
+507 SL
-517 EILDKIIK
+517 
-525 NIEDRLSDKDIHINV
+525 
-540 TEEAKKYIIDN
+540 
-551 SYDEFY
+551 
-557 GARPIK
+557 
-563 RYVSENIETLIA
+563 
-575 RSIIENKIK
+575 
-584 FSSTINIDVENNHL
+584 
-598 VIK
+598 

>member
-11 GGYVAALRAAMLG
+11 GGYVAALKAAMLG

-32 NKLGGTCLNVGCIH
+32 NKLGGTCLNVGCIP

-58 TVKEADK
+58 TVQEAK
-65 FGIKVEGEVKPDF
+65 SFGINVEGEVKPDF
-78 QAIVARKQKITD
+78 KAIVERKQKVTD

-108 DGFGKLIDKNTI
+108 DGYGKLIDKNTI

-142 SVPTVFPFMP
+142 SIPTVFPFMP

-167 EKLPESMVI
+167 EKLPESLVI

-206 LGRMDSEG
+206 LGRMDSDG
-214 AKALT
+214 AKALA

-266 KPNLANSGVAE
+266 RPNLANSGVAE
-277 AGVKLTERGFVEVN
+277 AGVKMTDRGFIEVN
-291 EFMETNLEGV
+291 EYMETSLEGV
-301 YAIGDIISVGGAPHA
+301 YAIGDIIPTA

-328 AAANAVKGNRENVN
+328 AAENAVKGNSETVN

-362 EVAKTLAYELFDDER
+362 EDELKAEGVEYHVGKFDFRGLGKAKAIGKIQGFIKVLVDKDDVIIGATLVGPHCTDLLTELSLAVGLGLKAKDVGR
-377 HIVRIDM
+377 VIHAHPSL
-384 SEYMESHSVSRLV
+384 SEGIMEALHDVHGECVHSVPS
-397 GAPPGYVGYDEGGQL
+397 
-412 TEAVRRNPYSI
+412 
-423 VLFDEIEKAHKDVFN
+423 
-438 ILLQILD
+438 
-445 DGRIT
+445 
-450 DSQGRTVDFKNTII
+450 
-464 IMTSNLGSDYILDNK
+464 
-479 ENKDELINQELRKT
+479 
-493 FKPEFLNRV
+493 
-502 DEIIT
+502 
-507 FNSLSKDVVY
+507 SL
-517 EILDKIIK
+517 
-525 NIEDRLSDKDIHINV
+525 
-540 TEEAKKYIIDN
+540 
-551 SYDEFY
+551 
-557 GARPIK
+557 
-563 RYVSENIETLIA
+563 
-575 RSIIENKIK
+575 
-584 FSSTINIDVENNHL
+584 
-598 VIK
+598 

>member
-11 GGYVAALRAAMLG
+11 GGYVAALKAAMLG

-32 NKLGGTCLNVGCIH
+32 NRLGGTCLNVGCIP

-58 TVKEADK
+58 TVQEAK
-65 FGIKVEGEVKPDF
+65 SFGINVEGEVKPDF

-108 DGFGKLIDKNTI
+108 DGFAKLIDKNTI

-142 SVPTVFPFMP
+142 SIPTVFPFMP

-167 EKLPESMVI
+167 EKLPKSMVI

-197 TIIEVLPQI
+197 TIVEVLPQI
-206 LGRMDSEG
+206 LGRMDSDG
-214 AKALT
+214 AKALA

-239 VSEDKVKLNLNNG
+239 VSDDIVKLNLNNG

-277 AGVKLTERGFVEVN
+277 AGVKMTDRGFIEVN
-291 EFMETNLEGV
+291 EYMETNLEGV
-301 YAIGDIISVGGAPHA
+301 YAIGDIIPGA

-328 AAANAVKGNRENVN
+328 AAENAVTGNGETVN

-362 EVAKTLAYELFDDER
+362 EDELKAEGVEYHVGKFDFRGLGKAKAIGKIQGFIKILVDKDDVIIGATLVGPHCTDLLTELSLAVGLGLKAKDVGR
-377 HIVRIDM
+377 VIHAHPSL
-384 SEYMESHSVSRLV
+384 SEGIMEALHDVHGECVHSVPS
-397 GAPPGYVGYDEGGQL
+397 
-412 TEAVRRNPYSI
+412 
-423 VLFDEIEKAHKDVFN
+423 
-438 ILLQILD
+438 
-445 DGRIT
+445 
-450 DSQGRTVDFKNTII
+450 
-464 IMTSNLGSDYILDNK
+464 
-479 ENKDELINQELRKT
+479 
-493 FKPEFLNRV
+493 
-502 DEIIT
+502 
-507 FNSLSKDVVY
+507 SL
-517 EILDKIIK
+517 
-525 NIEDRLSDKDIHINV
+525 
-540 TEEAKKYIIDN
+540 
-551 SYDEFY
+551 
-557 GARPIK
+557 
-563 RYVSENIETLIA
+563 
-575 RSIIENKIK
+575 
-584 FSSTINIDVENNHL
+584 
-598 VIK
+598 

>member
-11 GGYVAALRAAMLG
+11 GGYVAALKAAMLG

-32 NKLGGTCLNVGCIH
+32 NKLGGTCLNVGCIP

-58 TVKEADK
+58 TVKEAK
-65 FGIKVEGEVKPDF
+65 NFGINVEGEIKPDF
-78 QAIVARKQKITD
+78 EAIVARKQKVTD

-142 SVPTVFPFMP
+142 SIPTVFPFMP

-167 EKLPESMVI
+167 EKLPKSMVI

-206 LGRMDSEG
+206 LGRMDSDG
-214 AKALT
+214 AKALA

-239 VSEDKVKLNLNNG
+239 VSDDIVKLNLNNG

-277 AGVKLTERGFVEVN
+277 AGVKMTDRGFIEVN
-291 EFMETNLEGV
+291 EYMETNLEGV
-301 YAIGDIISVGGAPHA
+301 YAIGDIIPGA

-328 AAANAVKGNRENVN
+328 AAENAVKGNSETVN

-362 EVAKTLAYELFDDER
+362 EDELKAEGIEYKVGKFDFRGLGKAKAIGKIQGFIKVLVDKDDVIIGATLVGPHCTDLLTELSLAVGLELKAKDVGR
-377 HIVRIDM
+377 VIHAHPSL
-384 SEYMESHSVSRLV
+384 SEGIMEALHDVHGECVHSVPS
-397 GAPPGYVGYDEGGQL
+397 
-412 TEAVRRNPYSI
+412 
-423 VLFDEIEKAHKDVFN
+423 
-438 ILLQILD
+438 
-445 DGRIT
+445 
-450 DSQGRTVDFKNTII
+450 
-464 IMTSNLGSDYILDNK
+464 
-479 ENKDELINQELRKT
+479 
-493 FKPEFLNRV
+493 
-502 DEIIT
+502 
-507 FNSLSKDVVY
+507 SL
-517 EILDKIIK
+517 
-525 NIEDRLSDKDIHINV
+525 
-540 TEEAKKYIIDN
+540 
-551 SYDEFY
+551 
-557 GARPIK
+557 
-563 RYVSENIETLIA
+563 
-575 RSIIENKIK
+575 
-584 FSSTINIDVENNHL
+584 
-598 VIK
+598 

>member
-1 MKVAVIGGGP
+1 MKVAVVGGGP
-11 GGYVAALRAAMLG
+11 GGYVAALKAAMLG

-32 NKLGGTCLNVGCIH
+32 SRLGGTCLNVGCIP

-58 TVKEADK
+58 TVQEAK
-65 FGIKVEGEVKPDF
+65 SFGINVEGEVKPDF

-142 SVPTVFPFMP
+142 SIPTVFPFMP

-167 EKLPESMVI
+167 EKLPKSMVI

-197 TIIEVLPQI
+197 TIVEVLPQI
-206 LGRMDSEG
+206 LGRMDSDG
-214 AKALT
+214 AKALA

-239 VSEDKVKLNLNNG
+239 VSDDIVKLNLNNG

-277 AGVKLTERGFVEVN
+277 AGVKMTDRGFIEVN
-291 EFMETNLEGV
+291 EYMETNLEGV
-301 YAIGDIISVGGAPHA
+301 YAIGDIIPGA

-328 AAANAVKGNRENVN
+328 AAENAVKGNGETVN

-362 EVAKTLAYELFDDER
+362 EDELKAEGVEYHVGKFDFRGLGKAKAIGKIQGFIKILVDKDDVIIGATLVGPHCTDLLTELSLAVGLGLKAKDVGR
-377 HIVRIDM
+377 VIHAHPSL
-384 SEYMESHSVSRLV
+384 SEGIMEALHDVHGECVHSVPS
-397 GAPPGYVGYDEGGQL
+397 
-412 TEAVRRNPYSI
+412 
-423 VLFDEIEKAHKDVFN
+423 
-438 ILLQILD
+438 
-445 DGRIT
+445 
-450 DSQGRTVDFKNTII
+450 
-464 IMTSNLGSDYILDNK
+464 
-479 ENKDELINQELRKT
+479 
-493 FKPEFLNRV
+493 
-502 DEIIT
+502 
-507 FNSLSKDVVY
+507 SL
-517 EILDKIIK
+517 
-525 NIEDRLSDKDIHINV
+525 
-540 TEEAKKYIIDN
+540 
-551 SYDEFY
+551 
-557 GARPIK
+557 
-563 RYVSENIETLIA
+563 
-575 RSIIENKIK
+575 
-584 FSSTINIDVENNHL
+584 
-598 VIK
+598 

>member
-11 GGYVAALRAAMLG
+11 GGYVAALKAAMLG

-32 NKLGGTCLNVGCIH
+32 NKLGGTCLNVGCIP

-58 TVKEADK
+58 TVKEAK
-65 FGIKVEGEVKPDF
+65 NFGINVEGEVKPDF
-78 QAIVARKQKITD
+78 EAIVARKQKITD

-120 EVTKDDGSVEEVKA
+120 EVTKEDGSVEEVKA

-142 SVPTVFPFMP
+142 SIPTVFPFMP

-167 EKLPESMVI
+167 EKLPKSLVV

-183 SEIGQFYSSLGTKV
+183 SEIGQFYASLGTKV
-197 TIIEVLPQI
+197 TIVEVLPQI

-214 AKALT
+214 AKALA

-239 VSEDKVKLNLNNG
+239 VSDDMVKLNLNNG

-277 AGVKLTERGFVEVN
+277 AGVKMTDRGFIEVN
-291 EFMETNLEGV
+291 EYMETNLEGV
-301 YAIGDIISVGGAPHA
+301 YAIGDIIPGA

-328 AAANAVKGNRENVN
+328 AAENAVKGNSETVN

-362 EVAKTLAYELFDDER
+362 EDELKAEGIPYKVGRFDFRGLGNAKAIGKIQGFVKVLVDEDDVIIGATLVGPHCTDLLTELSLAVGLGLKAKDVGKVI
-377 HIVRIDM
+377 HAHPSL
-384 SEYMESHSVSRLV
+384 SEAIMEALHDVHGECVHSVPS
-397 GAPPGYVGYDEGGQL
+397 
-412 TEAVRRNPYSI
+412 
-423 VLFDEIEKAHKDVFN
+423 
-438 ILLQILD
+438 
-445 DGRIT
+445 
-450 DSQGRTVDFKNTII
+450 
-464 IMTSNLGSDYILDNK
+464 
-479 ENKDELINQELRKT
+479 
-493 FKPEFLNRV
+493 
-502 DEIIT
+502 
-507 FNSLSKDVVY
+507 SL
-517 EILDKIIK
+517 
-525 NIEDRLSDKDIHINV
+525 
-540 TEEAKKYIIDN
+540 
-551 SYDEFY
+551 
-557 GARPIK
+557 
-563 RYVSENIETLIA
+563 
-575 RSIIENKIK
+575 
-584 FSSTINIDVENNHL
+584 
-598 VIK
+598 

>member
-1 MKVAVIGGGP
+1 MKVAVVGGGP
-11 GGYVAALRAAMLG
+11 GGYVAALKAAMLG

-32 NKLGGTCLNVGCIH
+32 SRLGGTCLNVGCIP

-58 TVKEADK
+58 TVKEAK
-65 FGIKVEGEVKPDF
+65 SFGINVEGEVKPDF

-142 SVPTVFPFMP
+142 SIPTVFPFMP

-167 EKLPESMVI
+167 EKLPKSMVI

-197 TIIEVLPQI
+197 TIVEVLPQI
-206 LGRMDSEG
+206 LGRMDSDG
-214 AKALT
+214 AKALA

-239 VSEDKVKLNLNNG
+239 VSDDIVKLNLNNG

-277 AGVKLTERGFVEVN
+277 AGVKMTDRGFIEVN
-291 EFMETNLEGV
+291 EYMETNLEGV
-301 YAIGDIISVGGAPHA
+301 YAIGDIIPGA
-316 MLAHVASAEGMV
+316 MLAHVASTEGMV
-328 AAANAVKGNRENVN
+328 AAENAVKGNGETVN

-362 EVAKTLAYELFDDER
+362 EDELKAEGVEYHVGKFDFRGLGKAKAIGKIQGFIKILVDKDDVIIGATLVGPHCTDLLTELSLAVGLGLKAKDVGKVI
-377 HIVRIDM
+377 HAHPSL
-384 SEYMESHSVSRLV
+384 SEGIMEALHDVHGECVHSVPS
-397 GAPPGYVGYDEGGQL
+397 
-412 TEAVRRNPYSI
+412 
-423 VLFDEIEKAHKDVFN
+423 
-438 ILLQILD
+438 
-445 DGRIT
+445 
-450 DSQGRTVDFKNTII
+450 
-464 IMTSNLGSDYILDNK
+464 
-479 ENKDELINQELRKT
+479 
-493 FKPEFLNRV
+493 
-502 DEIIT
+502 
-507 FNSLSKDVVY
+507 SL
-517 EILDKIIK
+517 
-525 NIEDRLSDKDIHINV
+525 
-540 TEEAKKYIIDN
+540 
-551 SYDEFY
+551 
-557 GARPIK
+557 
-563 RYVSENIETLIA
+563 
-575 RSIIENKIK
+575 
-584 FSSTINIDVENNHL
+584 
-598 VIK
+598 

>member
-32 NKLGGTCLNVGCIH
+32 NKLGGTCLNVGCIP

-78 QAIVARKQKITD
+78 QAIVARKQKIT
-90 ELVAGIQFLFD
+90 
-101 KRGVKKI
+101 

-266 KPNLANSGVAE
+266 KP
-277 AGVKLTERGFVEVN
+277 
-291 EFMETNLEGV
+291 
-301 YAIGDIISVGGAPHA
+301 
-316 MLAHVASAEGMV
+316 
-328 AAANAVKGNRENVN
+328 
-342 YKSIPSCVY
+342 
-351 TEPEVAGVGKT
+351 
-362 EVAKTLAYELFDDER
+362 
-377 HIVRIDM
+377 
-384 SEYMESHSVSRLV
+384 
-397 GAPPGYVGYDEGGQL
+397 
-412 TEAVRRNPYSI
+412 
-423 VLFDEIEKAHKDVFN
+423 
-438 ILLQILD
+438 
-445 DGRIT
+445 
-450 DSQGRTVDFKNTII
+450 
-464 IMTSNLGSDYILDNK
+464 
-479 ENKDELINQELRKT
+479 
-493 FKPEFLNRV
+493 
-502 DEIIT
+502 
-507 FNSLSKDVVY
+507 
-517 EILDKIIK
+517 
-525 NIEDRLSDKDIHINV
+525 IEDIQQSN
-540 TEEAKKYIIDN
+540 
-551 SYDEFY
+551 
-557 GARPIK
+557 
-563 RYVSENIETLIA
+563 
-575 RSIIENKIK
+575 
-584 FSSTINIDVENNHL
+584 
-598 VIK
+598 